1 MAIGLLMSSPSG
13 VLGTH
18 RVAGGEEELLLVECP
33 FLWLLGC
40 SVISVLQSSDSNA
53 QGLLALKTTLTNNLS
68 THGVRRS
75 GRGTNLKPVAIH
87 FPQDRKSI
95 VGGGLGPGHSNS
107 L

>member
-1 MAIGLLMSSPSG
+1 MPIPVVTG
-13 VLGTH
+13 VFSH
-18 RVAGGEEELLLVECP
+18 ICP
-33 FLWLLGC
+33 AE
-40 SVISVLQSSDSNA
+40 QRQYA

-87 FPQDRKSI
+87 FPQDHKSI
-95 VGGGLGPGHSNS
+95 VGGGLRPGHSNS